1 MPVGSAGTDSS
12 PAARATDGTTAG
24 GAAKDQSAAASTA
37 DGGPAVGE
45 AVAGAAAGDG
55 PAAGR
60 TGEGGTTDR
69 SSAGTTGGTTARTD
83 EPAGTD
89 GGSKTAADGDGA
101 GTAAGQTGRAGTAGK
116 AAAKDA
122 PAEGTEQADPWSAFG
137 PASDPVLTRP
147 RRAVRAVGR
156 CLVHEWTLAGVAAL
170 ALAVLLT
177 WPTLRYPLYTLPQD
191 YWDPS
196 LQSWQ
201 MAWSGH
207 ILLTDPAQLWQ
218 SNTFFPEKWSFA
230 FSDTLLGYAP
240 AGMIGNG
247 PEAAV
252 LRYNIMFVLAHALAT
267 LGAYA
272 LARQLGAGRI
282 GAAVAGASYTYAPW
296 LLAQAGHLHIVSN
309 GGIPLALAMLARGHG
324 WSLRYGYRPGRR
336 HDGWAYT
343 GWMVAAWQLSLGF
356 GIGLPFAYLLAG
368 IVLVSAVIWCVRRWL
383 VRPTKRP
390 FGARLLLADL
400 IGGALFAAVGALLAV
415 PYFKVAE
422 LHPNAERTIG
432 DIAIYSPPASGFFTA
447 PAESRIWGGLHE
459 GARAALPWHPE
470 MTLLPGFVL
479 YALAAGGLF
488 FSVWRLRH
496 RLLLLAGVLVTMAL
510 AMGTRFFHGTFTYVP
525 LFEHLP
531 GWNGLRTPGRMMLW
545 TTLLLGLLAAGA
557 VTAFAARVRELV
569 AERVPPWP
577 GPWLRLA
584 TLLPLLLVIVEGLNT
599 TPHPVVPVQPAA
611 MRTVDGPILVLPSS
625 QNLDQPVMLWSTSR
639 FPELVNGGSGFT
651 PDTLAKVREL
661 TLGFPDQPSVDYLRT
676 LGVRNVVILR
686 GQLAGT
692 PWERIVDNPV
702 DGLGVTREEVG
713 DAVVYHL

>member
-1 MPVGSAGTDSS
+1 MTTDQSD
-12 PAARATDGTTAG
+12 ATDGGRAGSTGNDDARLPAAATGTGSGATAS
-24 GAAKDQSAAASTA
+24 ATDDSAAGETA
-37 DGGPAVGE
+37 KHQPA
-45 AVAGAAAGDG
+45 AGQADGDG

-60 TGEGGTTDR
+60 TGEGDGADR
-69 SSAGTTGGTTARTD
+69 SAASATGGPTPGADKPTAGAA
-83 EPAGTD
+83 AG
-89 GGSKTAADGDGA
+89 AGDGA
-101 GTAAGQTGRAGTAGK
+101 GKAGKEKAAGSDASTGGTAK
-116 AAAKDA
+116 
-122 PAEGTEQADPWSAFG
+122 ADPWSAFG
-137 PASDPVLTRP
+137 PAPDPVLTRP
-147 RRAVRAVGR
+147 RRAVRVVGR
-156 CLVHEWTLAGVAAL
+156 FLVHEWTLGVVVAL

-240 AGMIGNG
+240 AGMIGTG

-252 LRYNIMFVLAHALAT
+252 LRYNIIFVLAHALAT
-267 LGAYA
+267 FGAYA

-282 GAAVAGASYTYAPW
+282 GAAVAGVSYAYAPW

-336 HDGWAYT
+336 HEGWAYV

-368 IVLVSAVIWCVRRWL
+368 IVLVSAVVWFTRRWL
-383 VRPTKRP
+383 VRPAKRP
-390 FGARLLLADL
+390 FGSRLLLADL

-415 PYFKVAE
+415 PYFQVAE
-422 LHPNAERTIG
+422 LHPNAARTIG

-510 AMGTRFFHGTFTYVP
+510 SMGTRFFHGTFTYVP

-531 GWNGLRTPGRMMLW
+531 GWNGLRTPGRMILW

-557 VTAFAARVRELV
+557 VTAFAARVRELA

-611 MRTVDGPILVLPSS
+611 MRTADGPMLVLPSS

-639 FPELVNGGSGFT
+639 FPDIVNGGSGFT
-651 PDTLAKVREL
+651 PDTLAQVREL
-661 TLGFPDQPSVDYLRT
+661 TLGFPDQPSVDYLRI

-702 DGLGVTREEVG
+702 DGLGITREEIG